1 MRFLITHEELNKM
14 ALVKHLVTPTTDLF
28 VNTVY
33 EPFGRVPAER
43 VLYPEQIGITD
54 SLFIQV
60 RNASYMVGTG
70 AATIDEVVSQYGSLK
85 P

>member
-1 MRFLITHEELNKM
+1 MTNEFMRFLITHEELNKM

-43 VLYPEQIGITD
+43 VLYLSRSESQIPFSYRYGTHLTWSEPEPPP
-54 SLFIQV
+54 L
-60 RNASYMVGTG
+60 M
-70 AATIDEVVSQYGSLK
+70 K
-85 P
+85 